1 MKNSIQ
7 VSNPFQQN
15 MAQAPAGG
23 ALAASDH
30 QRQVAEVQAAMILA
44 KSNPR
49 DQVAA
54 MDRILNAC
62 ARPTLAESAL
72 YSYARGGSEITGPS
86 IRLAEAIAQQWG
98 NIQFGMR
105 ELDQSGGESTVM
117 AYAWDVETNTRKEI
131 VFQVPHVRHTRKG
144 RNKLEDPRD
153 VYEMVANNGARRL
166 RACILSVIPGDV
178 IESAVNQCEITL
190 TANADTSPAAT
201 QKMIT
206 AFEAL
211 GVTKKQLEKRIQRRI
226 DTIRPAQVLSL
237 RKIYASIRDGMSST
251 EDWFEEADDLKEALN
266 RMGDGQKE
274 KEQVPKVDEK
284 LEALKTE
291 AETIGVKFRSN
302 ITYPSLFKK
311 VEARKAEIS
320 REQAEA
326 KAKAP
331 IEDDELPGHDVVT
344 GEVVGDGGADE
355 LFGFKE
361 DGGQVEQP
369 GKQPDHSIATSTPEQ
384 KDARREFS
392 NEISGR
398 VSARYADLIQ
408 YGVKRTDL
416 NRFVTNCML
425 TADNID
431 AFMDDHA
438 GILAAIDEFYV
449 SLEEG

>member
-1 MKNSIQ
+1 MQSSIT

-15 MAQAPAGG
+15 MTPAPSGG
-23 ALAASDH
+23 ALAASDQ
-30 QRQVAEVQAAMILA
+30 QRQIAEVQAAMILA

-72 YSYARGGSEITGPS
+72 YSYARGGTEITGPS
-86 IRLAEAIAQQWG
+86 IRLAEAVAQQWG

-178 IESAVNQCEITL
+178 IESAVNQCEVTL
-190 TANADTSPAAT
+190 TANADTSPAAI
-201 QKMIT
+201 QKMVA
-206 AFEAL
+206 AFESM

-237 RKIYASIRDGMSST
+237 RKIYASLRDGMSSV
-251 EDWFEEADDLKEALN
+251 EDWFEEADDLKETLN
-266 RMGDGQKE
+266 GMGEAQKAKDPE
-274 KEQVPKVDEK
+274 PKVDEK
-284 LEALKTE
+284 FEDLKKE
-291 AETIGVKFRSN
+291 AEDLGVKFRSD
-302 ITYPSLFKK
+302 ITYPSLLKK
-311 VEARKAEIS
+311 VEDRLAEIDKE
-320 REQAEA
+320 RAEDKEPPA
-326 KAKAP
+326 
-331 IEDDELPGHDVVT
+331 HDTLT
-344 GEVVGDGGADE
+344 GEVIDDGGADE
-355 LFGFKE
+355 LFGFQE
-361 DGGQVEQP
+361 AEQP
-369 GKQPDHSIATSTPEQ
+369 GKQPDHSTATSTPEQ
-384 KDARREFS
+384 KAGAFN
-392 NEISGR
+392 NE
-398 VSARYADLIQ
+398 VSAAVAARYADLIQ

-416 NRFVTNCML
+416 NRFVTEMGLN
-425 TADNID
+425 AANIGQ
-431 AFMDDHA
+431 FMGDPA
-438 GILAAIDEFYV
+438 GVRSAVESFYG
-449 SLEEG
+449 EE